1 MDMIRYF
8 KLQNAGGFVAHIDVS
23 YQPYGKKDWETWK
36 PSGYADIC
44 LGAERTQDL
53 KELGI
58 VDGTPVRLIAFV
70 ALGKD
75 NHAKEEYIFSSSSG
89 KTASYR
95 ISGTTLS
102 NKLRLLGCS

>member
-1 MDMIRYF
+1 MDTIRYF
-8 KLQNAGGFVAHIDVS
+8 KLQNAGGFVARINVTYRLD
-23 YQPYGKKDWETWK
+23 GEGNWRKWK

-58 VDGTPVRLIAFV
+58 PNGTHVRLIAFV

-75 NHAKEEYIFSSSSG
+75 NHAKEEYVFSSGDG
-89 KTASYR
+89 KTASYK
-95 ISGTTLS
+95 ISGTTLI
-102 NKLRLLGCS
+102 NDLKLLSCN